1 MAAGIP
7 TAEILHT
14 IEGRTRL
21 RFALQADAP
30 GLAVLAG
37 RLLEIE
43 GVIAVRARP
52 LTGTVLVKHEG
63 SFAPIATRAKTENL
77 FVLAAK
83 PAMLDRT
90 AMSPG
95 ALPAAGALA
104 MGTIGVFQL
113 LQERILPPAITLFWY
128 ALTLAREARAA
139 DQTTMGGDSEDDSD

>member
-14 IEGRTRL
+14 IDGRTRL
-21 RFALQADAP
+21 RFALQADASD
-30 GLAVLAG
+30 LAALAG

-52 LTGTVLVKHEG
+52 LIGTVLVIHEG
-63 SFAPIATRAKTENL
+63 PFAPIATRAKSGNL
-77 FVLAAK
+77 FVLAAQ
-83 PAMLDRT
+83 PSGLGRS

-95 ALPAAGALA
+95 AFPAAGAVA
-104 MGTIGVFQL
+104 MGAIGVFQL
-113 LQERILPPAITLFWY
+113 FQERVLPPAVTLFWY

-139 DQTTMGGDSEDDSD
+139 DQTTDGGKNRDDSD